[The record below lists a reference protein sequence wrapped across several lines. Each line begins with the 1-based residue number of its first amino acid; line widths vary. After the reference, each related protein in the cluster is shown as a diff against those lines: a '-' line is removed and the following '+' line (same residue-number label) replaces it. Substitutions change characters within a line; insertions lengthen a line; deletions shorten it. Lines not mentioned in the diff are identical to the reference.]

1 MAQTSQ
7 PPKLS
12 LQRPQLPDLTDAI
25 TKYQKSPIPEHADN
39 LLLAASP
46 TISRALK
53 AYGGVDTPALRAQAK
68 LLTLD
73 AAKTYTPK
81 EAKPETH
88 LLSQLQALRRIS
100 ASAANIGYMPEQ
112 VRLDAPKIQRHA
124 MELQQELGRDPSDA
138 ELADHIGI
146 PIERIARARKGT
158 AAFTSSSLPEGVE
171 TTLPS
176 YEKENRN
183 NWAKYVYH
191 DLTPAGQIV
200 MEHTLGLNGKP
211 LLSTEEIARKANI
224 STGRVSQYRADI
236 EKSLNSYV
244 KFVS

>member
-1 MAQTSQ
+1 M
-7 PPKLS
+7 
-12 LQRPQLPDLTDAI
+12 
-25 TKYQKSPIPEHADN
+25 YPI
-39 LLLAASP
+39 LAAD
-46 TISRALK
+46 ALIRRNACSCDSK
-53 AYGGVDTPALRAQAK
+53 CVSGFASFGVYVF
-68 LLTLD
+68 
-73 AAKTYTPK
+73 AASNVNNLACARNAGVSTPK

-236 EKSLNSYV
+236 EKALNSYV